1 MKSTAWNLFDA
12 QCFTISFVF
21 IPLGEINQQRS
32 FALKK
37 NESTDAATK
46 V

>member
-32 FALKK
+32 FAFEKEK
-37 NESTDAATK
+37 RIDWCCC
-46 V
+46 